1 MLDLFP
7 NLDDRAKKFVERIK
21 NTNTYGSWERYEA
34 FHIDKKLKQ
43 IVTTD
48 QFMVATLLLVKW
60 GQPEKE
66 VTEEELDW
74 AKEGSHTWGLLT
86 SIKSQLDSDYKLS
99 EKLEKI
105 ILRGVLEDE

>member
-7 NLDDRAKKFVERIK
+7 NLDDRAKKFVERLK
-21 NTNTYGSWERYEA
+21 NTNPYWAWERYNG
-34 FHIDKKLKQ
+34 FYGDKKLTQ
-43 IVTTD
+43 IITTD

-60 GQPEKE
+60 RQPEKE

-74 AKEGSHTWGLLT
+74 AKEGSHTWELLT
-86 SIKSQLDSDYKLS
+86 SIKSQLDSEYKLS

>member
-1 MLDLFP
+1 MLELFP

-21 NTNTYGSWERYEA
+21 NTNLYGYWERYGV
-34 FHIDKKLKQ
+34 FNGDKKLKQ
-43 IVTTD
+43 IITTD

-60 GQPEKE
+60 GRPEKE

-74 AKEGSHTWGLLT
+74 EKEGSQTWNLLT
-86 SIKSQLDSDYKLS
+86 SIKSRMDSDYKLS

-105 ILRGVLEDE
+105 ILRGVLEDD